1 MIRFTELQNFGVNA
15 LTFTF
20 IATVIFTVLQIQA
33 LWKQNEKI
41 VKSRSG
47 ESVSFIFFAYYSFA
61 ALAVIIY
68 GLYEHSLA
76 LTING
81 FVGFITLAIIINLL
95 RLQVISLM
103 EKIIGL
109 SSIIILP
116 LIIFLP
122 QRDLLFL
129 IVGSIVNGVLLIQV
143 IKIWQNKSSGSIH
156 SGPTIV
162 AIFSNSFWLSYA
174 FAANIW
180 PMKII
185 NSVGL
190 LLWLALLIVYLKFKP
205 KKINISE

>member
-1 MIRFTELQNFGVNA
+1 MVKFKELENFGVNA

-20 IATVIFTVLQIQA
+20 VATVVFTVLQIHTM
-33 LWKQNEKI
+33 WKQNKKI

-47 ESVSFIFFAYYSFA
+47 ESVSFIFFAYYTFA

-81 FVGFITLAIIINLL
+81 FVGFATLVIIINLL

-129 IVGSIVNGVLLIQV
+129 IVGSIVNGVLLVQV
-143 IKIWQNKSSGSIH
+143 IKIWKNKNSGSVH

-174 FAANIW
+174 FVANIW

-185 NSVGL
+185 NSTGL
-190 LLWLALLIVYLKFKP
+190 LLWLALLFVFIKFKP
-205 KKINISE
+205 KKLAYLK